1 MSKYQW
7 PVLDRREL
15 LRSGAGLA
23 LAAAMPWSNA
33 QADAPSAESI
43 TLTPAPGRA
52 ALTGPRHPA
61 TEVWA
66 YNASVPGPVIR
77 LRQGEPF
84 RSVVKNRLSEP
95 TTVHWHGI
103 RLPNNMDGVPGLT
116 QPAIPPGGEF
126 AYAFTPPDA
135 GTFWYHPHADSLQQL
150 GRGLSG
156 ALIVEEREPPQV
168 DRELLWVIGDWR
180 LTDDAQI
187 ASGFG
192 NSMEAA
198 MAGRVGNTVTI
209 NGRVPTQIA
218 VRAGERIRL
227 RLINTALARIMAL
240 NFEGHHPQVVALDG
254 QPVAAPF
261 ELENE
266 KLLLGPAMRADLV
279 IDMEGD
285 PGRTYTVSDDFYGG
299 KLAYTLVSLAY
310 EQESPLRQHP
320 LHSPIILP
328 PNPLPEPDIAQAER
342 HILTIQGGMMG
353 GTGMMGG
360 MMGGA
365 IWSINDVAGMNPDAM
380 HNMQPVLTI
389 ARGRSVL
396 ITLKNDTAWWHPMH
410 LHGFSFRVVA
420 RNGVPSPRRL
430 WQDTVLIPP
439 HETADIAFVADHPGD
454 WMFHCHITDHQERGL
469 MAVIRV
475 A

>member
-1 MSKYQW
+1 M
-7 PVLDRREL
+7 
-15 LRSGAGLA
+15 
-23 LAAAMPWSNA
+23 
-33 QADAPSAESI
+33 
-43 TLTPAPGRA
+43 
-52 ALTGPRHPA
+52 
-61 TEVWA
+61 
-66 YNASVPGPVIR
+66 
-77 LRQGEPF
+77 
-84 RSVVKNRLSEP
+84 
-95 TTVHWHGI
+95 
-103 RLPNNMDGVPGLT
+103 
-116 QPAIPPGGEF
+116 
-126 AYAFTPPDA
+126 
-135 GTFWYHPHADSLQQL
+135 QQL

-156 ALIVEEREPPQV
+156 ALIVEEREPLQV

-261 ELENE
+261 EPENG

-279 IDMEGD
+279 IDMEGE
-285 PGRTYTVSDDFYGG
+285 PGLTYTVSDDFYGG
-299 KLAYTLVSLAY
+299 KLAYTLVKLAY
-310 EQESPLRQHP
+310 AQDRPLRRHP
-320 LHSPIILP
+320 LDSSIILP

-342 HILTIQGGMMG
+342 HVLTIQGGMMG

-365 IWSINDVAGMNPDAM
+365 VWSINDVAGMNPDAM
-380 HNMQPVLTI
+380 HDMQPVLTI

-420 RNGVPSPRRL
+420 RNGVPSPRHL

-439 HETADIAFVADHPGD
+439 HETADIAFAADHPGD